1 MRSIRL
7 VLLISLLLTASLT
20 AQTVIENPKKPPT
33 NNAGRILQLEE
44 LMRIT
49 DKSGDFFFKRPHSL
63 SLDKNSCIY
72 FADVG
77 LFIKFSPEGIF
88 IKNLYKQGQG
98 PGEIQQYFSYVI
110 QDETIL
116 AWDARSRKIIFYDL
130 DGQLIRE
137 LKLRDLGGMR
147 MIGPYKNS
155 IILST
160 FGLPDQE
167 QMKGKILD
175 MEHDLNLVSMNSGE
189 INKIATVAI
198 PWFFGPGYGMAQ
210 APINILAS
218 ESGDLLLIN
227 DSPEYRIKVMD
238 TSTGKITKVFSRK
251 YERIKA
257 PKRAAGI
264 RTNSAVKTPER
275 KYAYDIRHMF
285 WNQTHIWIS
294 TSTQDEK
301 KGSLYDVFS
310 LEGKY
315 LDCFYLPKEV
325 DLMKVYGDILFAR
338 RQDEDGNYAVV
349 KYKILNSTLIMN
361 K

>member
-1 MRSIRL
+1 MKSIRL
-7 VLLISLLLTASLT
+7 AVLILLLLTASLT
-20 AQTVIENPKKPPT
+20 AQTVIENPEKPPT
-33 NNAGRILQLEE
+33 NNAGRILRLEE
-44 LMRIT
+44 LMQIT
-49 DKSGDFFFKRPHSL
+49 DESGDFFFRRPHSL

-72 FADVG
+72 FADED
-77 LFIKFSPEGIF
+77 LFLKFSPEGNF

-98 PGEIQQYFSYVI
+98 PGEIQKYFSYVI

-116 AWDARSRKIIFYDL
+116 VWDSRSRKIIFYDL
-130 DGQLIRE
+130 NGQLIRE
-137 LKLRDLGGMR
+137 LKLRNLGGMR

-155 IILST
+155 IIFST
-160 FGLPDQE
+160 FGLPDQD
-167 QMKGKILD
+167 QMKGKIID
-175 MEHDLNLVSMNSGE
+175 MEHDLHLVSMNSGE
-189 INKIATVAI
+189 INKITTVAI

-210 APINILAS
+210 APFNVLAS

-238 TSTGKITKVFSRK
+238 TSTGKIPKIFSRK
-251 YERIKA
+251 YKRIKA
-257 PKRAAGI
+257 PKRPAGI
-264 RTNSAVKTPER
+264 QSRSAVKLPER
-275 KYAYDIRHMF
+275 KYAYDIRYMF
-285 WNQTHIWIS
+285 WNQTQIWIS

-310 LEGKY
+310 LEGNY

-325 DLMKVYGDILFAR
+325 SLMKVYGDILFAR

-349 KYKILNSTLIMN
+349 KYKILDGTLITN